1 MGGAIRAIIDKDE
14 ERLGQ
19 ILSLVS
25 GLTIVVASLGL
36 FGLVSFTTT
45 RRTKEIGIRKVL
57 GASVLNIMVKL
68 SQDAFMLVVISN
80 FIAWPIVFY
89 LMHIWLE
96 NFAYRIHL
104 GFGLFLLGGGL
115 SLLIAIL
122 TVSFHAVK
130 SALAN
135 PIDSLR
141 HE

>member
-1 MGGAIRAIIDKDE
+1 
-14 ERLGQ
+14 
-19 ILSLVS
+19 
-25 GLTIVVASLGL
+25 
-36 FGLVSFTTT
+36 
-45 RRTKEIGIRKVL
+45 
-57 GASVLNIMVKL
+57 
-68 SQDAFMLVVISN
+68 MLVVISN